1 MGLQLA
7 GRSRGSAGQVS
18 ADGQPEKIIENSL
31 IQCLTFPVGFVKYSD
46 SKFLKKGDS
55 ILANHKSA
63 KKRALQNEV
72 RRLRNRSV
80 KTQIKGIVKN
90 MRAAAAGD
98 DVTQGPEQLKIAQ
111 SAIDKAAKKGVLHR
125 KTAARKIS
133 RLSRLVT
140 TT

>member
-1 MGLQLA
+1 M
-7 GRSRGSAGQVS
+7 
-18 ADGQPEKIIENSL
+18 
-31 IQCLTFPVGFVKYSD
+31 
-46 SKFLKKGDS
+46 
-55 ILANHKSA
+55 ANHKSA

-90 MRAAAAGD
+90 MRATATGD
-98 DVTQGPEQLKIAQ
+98 DATQGPEQLKIAQ

-133 RLSRLVT
+133 RLSRLVKT
-140 TT
+140 T